1 MRSKATIILKEN
13 ELKITQNRLDV
24 LSVFLCSEKAFS
36 LLDLEKILGDKH
48 DRSSIFRSLQTYT
61 ERGLLEKFCNS
72 SGTAVYTLNLHQPNC
87 DGKSHFKC
95 KDCETVVSLPNL
107 PEEYLQFLGNH
118 KIETMNVL
126 IEGTCEKCQNQD
138 KLELNDRK

>member
-1 MRSKATIILKEN
+1 MRSKALIILKEN

-24 LSVFLCSEKAFS
+24 LSVFLCSKKAFS
-36 LLDLEKILGDKH
+36 LLDLERLFCGKH

-61 ERGLLEKFCNS
+61 ERGILEKFCNA
-72 SGTAVYTLNLHQPNC
+72 SGTAVYTLNLHKPDC

-95 KDCETVVSLPNL
+95 KDCETVVSLPSL
-107 PEEYLQFLGNH
+107 PAEYLQALGKH

-126 IEGTCEKCQNQD
+126 LEGTCEKCQNQD
-138 KLELNDRK
+138 KSE

>member
-1 MRSKATIILKEN
+1 MRSKALIILKEN

-24 LSVFLCSEKAFS
+24 LSVFLGSEKAFS
-36 LLDLEKILGDKH
+36 LLDLERLFCGKH

-61 ERGLLEKFCNS
+61 ERGLLEKFCNA
-72 SGTAVYTLNLHQPNC
+72 SGTAVYILNLHKPDC

-107 PEEYLQFLGNH
+107 PQEYLQILGRN

-126 IEGTCEKCQNQD
+126 LEGTCEKCQNQD
-138 KLELNDRK
+138 KSE